1 MVHILIEENYAD
13 NNRIDQILQGM
24 ASIIKKKRI
33 GVKLYTDI
41 SKLEKNARVV
51 VLLCASLKWATDTIE
66 VLNAAGIHP
75 LLFGFQ
81 YMTRC
86 MNTAVS
92 RRLIRRQCICLQVI
106 CFRVFR
112 GKLRF

>member
-1 MVHILIEENYAD
+1 MAHILIEENYAH

-51 VLLCASLKWATDTIE
+51 VLLCASLKWATGII
-66 VLNAAGIHP
+66 LPMQAGRMRRGGTGKRNPDPGSI
-75 LLFGFQ
+75 LRKIRYLF
-81 YMTRC
+81 
-86 MNTAVS
+86 
-92 RRLIRRQCICLQVI
+92 
-106 CFRVFR
+106 
-112 GKLRF
+112 